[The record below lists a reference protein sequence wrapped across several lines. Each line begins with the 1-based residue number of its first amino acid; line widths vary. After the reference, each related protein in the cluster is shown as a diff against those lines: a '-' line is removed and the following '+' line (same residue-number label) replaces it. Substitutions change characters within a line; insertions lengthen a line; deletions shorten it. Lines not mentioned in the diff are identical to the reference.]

1 LIQVTARIPGI
12 ASPVCRED
20 HAGSDTM
27 TEFDWQ
33 FHTGAMGPATGMGE
47 WLDAAGIDDHVPRW
61 GSPDAD
67 APVPQGH

>member
-1 LIQVTARIPGI
+1 
-12 ASPVCRED
+12 
-20 HAGSDTM
+20 M